1 MTSAASQAARGEVR
15 AEGPSLQDLLVR
27 DQSSVPSPLQAESYQ
42 FLGDEDIPYSNYTLK
57 ERLDAEFEKLWPKV
71 WQWACREEHIPEPG
85 DFYVYDIGHLSAVV
99 VRTEKGEVKAFY
111 NACMH
116 RGTQL
121 KQPGSCGFFRESALP
136 VSWLDLF
143 ARWGNSSSCRRAG
156 DFPHAGAK
164 THSLAQVRVGLWL
177 GFVFV
182 NFDAQAA
189 PLEEHLGV
197 LKDHFEN
204 LGIEDRYLET
214 HVQKRLPAN
223 WKAAAEAFLEAYH
236 VKENTCWWHARNG
249 SDDPVRRV
257 WRNRNPFL
265 SIPSGRRIHAS
276 THRKRKQEL
285 LDRMWVRGLEQDEN
299 PRVPEGMT
307 ARDFYADHMKRALG
321 EAYGE
326 DFSCVTLDSNE
337 YFLFPN
343 AFFLP
348 GAVSA
353 HGLQIPARCG
363 RPDYCTFDLLMLR
376 PLPPD
381 GKVPPPPEPI
391 MLDVDDSYRIAE
403 ALGRLGAVYDQDTG
417 NMAAQT
423 RGFKCS
429 PKTGQDARQLSRGA
443 HPLFAA
449 ASGQVPE
456 RGKFDSLYICFSAD
470 LRKGTRLC
478 DASRRAACRLA
489 EAQVVLL
496 RPSRKCRCKSRRFRS
511 RHWCPTTMA
520 RILV

>member
-1 MTSAASQAARGEVR
+1 MTSAASQAARGEAR

-42 FLGDEDIPYSNYTLK
+42 FLGDEDIPYSNYTSK

-121 KQPGSCGFFRESALP
+121 KQPGSCGFSENLRCPFHGWIYSLDGELVELPES
-136 VSWLDLF
+136 W
-143 ARWGNSSSCRRAG
+143 

-223 WKAAAEAFLEAYH
+223 WKAAAEAFLEAHH
-236 VKENTCWWHARNG
+236 VKETHAGGMPGTEVTTQYDVFGETVTRFIHTIG
-249 SDDPVRRV
+249 SPNPRVDP
-257 WRNRNPFL
+257 PQ
-265 SIPSGRRIHAS
+265 
-276 THRKRKQEL
+276 TEQEL

-343 AFFLP
+343 AFFFPGLSLP
-348 GAVSA
+348 MVY
-353 HGLQIPARCG
+353 RF
-363 RPDYCTFDLLMLR
+363 RPDAEDPT
-376 PLPPD
+376 
-381 GKVPPPPEPI
+381 
-391 MLDVDDSYRIAE
+391 IA
-403 ALGRLGAVYDQDTG
+403 
-417 NMAAQT
+417 
-423 RGFKCS
+423 
-429 PKTGQDARQLSRGA
+429 
-443 HPLFAA
+443 
-449 ASGQVPE
+449 
-456 RGKFDSLYICFSAD
+456 
-470 LRKGTRLC
+470 
-478 DASRRAACRLA
+478 
-489 EAQVVLL
+489 
-496 RPSRKCRCKSRRFRS
+496 PSTS
-511 RHWCPTTMA
+511 
-520 RILV
+520 

>member
-1 MTSAASQAARGEVR
+1 MTSAASQAARGEAR

-42 FLGDEDIPYSNYTLK
+42 FLGDEDIPYSNYTSK

-71 WQWACREEHIPEPG
+71 WQWACREEHIPEAG

-121 KQPGSCGFFRESALP
+121 KQPGSCGFSENLRCPFHGWIYSLDGELIELP
-136 VSWLDLF
+136 E
-143 ARWGNSSSCRRAG
+143 RW

-204 LGIEDRYLET
+204 LNIEDRYLET

-236 VKENTCWWHARNG
+236 VKETHAGGMPGTEVTTQYDVFGETVTRFIHTIG
-249 SDDPVRRV
+249 SPNPRV
-257 WRNRNPFL
+257 DRPQ
-265 SIPSGRRIHAS
+265 
-276 THRKRKQEL
+276 TEQEL
-285 LDRMWVRGLEQDEN
+285 LNRTWVRGLEQDEN

-343 AFFLP
+343 AFFFPGLSLP
-348 GAVSA
+348 MVY
-353 HGLQIPARCG
+353 RFW
-363 RPDYCTFDLLMLR
+363 PDAEDPYYCTFDLLMLR
-376 PLPPD
+376 PLPAD
-381 GKVPPPPEPI
+381 GKAPPPPEPI
-391 MLDVDDSYRIAE
+391 ELDVDDSYRVAE
-403 ALGRLGAVYDQDTG
+403 GLGRLGAVYDQDTG

-429 PKTGQDARQLSRGA
+429 PKTGQTLGNYQEVRTRYLQQRVDKYLN
-443 HPLFAA
+443 
-449 ASGQVPE
+449 
-456 RGKFDSLYICFSAD
+456 GKI
-470 LRKGTRLC
+470 
-478 DASRRAACRLA
+478 
-489 EAQVVLL
+489 
-496 RPSRKCRCKSRRFRS
+496 
-511 RHWCPTTMA
+511 
-520 RILV
+520 